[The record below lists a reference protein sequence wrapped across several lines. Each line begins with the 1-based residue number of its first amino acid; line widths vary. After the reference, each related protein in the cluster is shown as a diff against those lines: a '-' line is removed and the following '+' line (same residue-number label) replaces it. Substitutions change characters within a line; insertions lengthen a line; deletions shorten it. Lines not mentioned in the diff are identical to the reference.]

1 MTEVPTWAWC
11 ALTYLLATGV
21 NTLAEVLLT
30 RMKLTFTLQLLDPP
44 RGRDDP
50 DVARKDLDAV
60 SKFITRSPPVVGRT
74 AQAPRLHPRR
84 GHRYRRPTASGN
96 GADADDNTTSA

>member
-21 NTLAEVLLT
+21 DALAEVLLT

-44 RGRDDP
+44 CGRDDP
-50 DVARKDLDAV
+50 DVARTDLDAV
-60 SKFITRSPPVVGRT
+60 RKFSTWPPQVVGRQ
-74 AQAPRLHPRR
+74 AQAPRLRPRR
-84 GHRYRRPTASGN
+84 GRRYRRPTASDD
-96 GADADDNTTSA
+96 GADADNNPTLT